1 MRSCSGPAVASSKFS
16 PSVPVTN
23 QRLYRYNV
31 IPSVCT
37 ANRLSNC
44 TLHVWCSSL
53 EQHFV
58 LHFAY
63 SVHMYR
69 CIVVLCYAVED
80 NEHFLSFA
88 FLYLAPFVSTIFL
101 PHYSLS
107 LPPPP
112 PQAGG
117 VQALS
122 RHLSHRST
130 RLVHN
135 ILHTLRNLSDMATKQ
150 VTATV

>member
-31 IPSVCT
+31 IPSVCA

-58 LHFAY
+58 VHFAC

-101 PHYSLS
+101 LQYSPSPSSLPLSLFSPTGWWYAGSLS
-107 LPPPP
+107 PS
-112 PQAGG
+112 Q
-117 VQALS
+117 S
-122 RHLSHRST
+122 SF
-130 RLVHN
+130 N
-135 ILHTLRNLSDMATKQ
+135 
-150 VTATV
+150 